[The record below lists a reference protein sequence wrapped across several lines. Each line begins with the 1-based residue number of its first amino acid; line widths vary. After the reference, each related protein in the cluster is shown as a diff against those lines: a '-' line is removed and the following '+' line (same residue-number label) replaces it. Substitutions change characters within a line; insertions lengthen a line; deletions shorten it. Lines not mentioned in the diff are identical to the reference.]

1 MYLSILFPSI
11 LALYA
16 LYKNKITISGI
27 ILAWLLAIII
37 CYLGGYTA
45 LLALTTLFLLT
56 IISDKIKSNS
66 EDKTRNIMQI
76 ISNVLTAAI
85 CIILYYVSNNNIF
98 YIMYYCVIA
107 GSLSDTLASS
117 IGTLSKSK
125 PINIFT
131 LKKLKIGE
139 SGGVSL
145 FGLFI
150 SLVGGM
156 IIGAIYLIV
165 EFNLINFIII
175 SLMGFLG
182 SFFDSIVGTLFEAK
196 YKCLKCNKKTD
207 NKIHCLKK
215 TKLIKGYSFIDN
227 NMVNLL
233 SNIFIFIL
241 SYLILK

>member
-1 MYLSILFPSI
+1 MFLSVLFPSI
-11 LALYA
+11 LALFA
-16 LYKNKITISGI
+16 LYKNKITNSGI
-27 ILAWLLAIII
+27 ILSWLLGIII
-37 CYLGGYTA
+37 CCLGGYTA
-45 LLALTTLFLLT
+45 FLALTIVFILT
-56 IISDKIKSNS
+56 ILSDKIKSTRD
-66 EDKTRNIMQI
+66 DKTRNIMQI
-76 ISNVLTAAI
+76 ISNVLTASI
-85 CIILYYVSNNNIF
+85 CIVLFYFTSNNIF

-145 FGLFI
+145 LGLFI

-156 IIGAIYLIV
+156 VMGSIYLIAQ
-165 EFNLINFIII
+165 FNLMNFIII
-175 SLMGFLG
+175 SVMGFLG
-182 SFFDSIVGTLFEAK
+182 SVFDSVIGTLFEAK
-196 YKCLKCNKKTD
+196 YKCLKCHKKTN
-207 NKIHCLKK
+207 NKIHCMKK

-233 SNIFIFIL
+233 SNIFVFLISYFIL
-241 SYLILK
+241 K

>member
-37 CYLGGYTA
+37 CYLAGYTA
-45 LLALTTLFLLT
+45 FLALTTLFLLT
-56 IISDKIKSNS
+56 ILSDKIKSNS

-196 YKCLKCNKKTD
+196 YKCLKCHKKTD

>member
-27 ILAWLLAIII
+27 ILAWLLGIII
-37 CYLGGYTA
+37 CYLGGYIA
-45 LLALTTLFLLT
+45 FLALTIVFLLT
-56 IISDKIKSNS
+56 ILSDKIKSNK

-76 ISNVLTAAI
+76 ISNVLTATM
-85 CIILYYVSNNNIF
+85 CIVLFYVTNNNIF

-145 FGLFI
+145 LGLFI
-150 SLVGGM
+150 SLIGGM
-156 IIGAIYLIV
+156 IIGSIYLIV
-165 EFNLINFIII
+165 EFNLMNFIII
-175 SLMGFLG
+175 SFMGFLG
-182 SFFDSIVGTLFEAK
+182 SFFDSIVGTLLEAK
-196 YKCLKCNKKTD
+196 YRCLKCHKKTND
-207 NKIHCLKK
+207 KIHCKKK
-215 TKLIKGYSFIDN
+215 TKLIKGYSLIDN
-227 NMVNLL
+227 NVVNLL
-233 SNIFIFIL
+233 SNIFVFLI

>member
-37 CYLGGYTA
+37 CYLAGYTA
-45 LLALTTLFLLT
+45 FLALTTLFLLT
-56 IISDKIKSNS
+56 ILSDKIKSNS

-156 IIGAIYLIV
+156 IIGAIYLIAQ
-165 EFNLINFIII
+165 FNLINFIII